1 MDPVPLPLH
10 TIRAAF
16 TELGRS
22 VSVALRTQMG
32 DTARLGVQKQDC
44 LRLLGLTEQVNK
56 VKWLRESHSLF

>member
-32 DTARLGVQKQDC
+32 DTARLGVQKQPSTAGID
-44 LRLLGLTEQVNK
+44 GTGK
-56 VKWLRESHSLF
+56 